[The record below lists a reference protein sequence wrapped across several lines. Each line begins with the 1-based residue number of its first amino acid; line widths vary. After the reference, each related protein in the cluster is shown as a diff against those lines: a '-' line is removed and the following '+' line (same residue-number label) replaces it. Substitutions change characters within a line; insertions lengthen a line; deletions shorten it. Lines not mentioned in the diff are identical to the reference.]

1 MSLINN
7 RKLDSK
13 ETVREILIAI
23 MKCRDNSNKI
33 LRRKVKA
40 TERKKTRIKKKKEI
54 IMQNISLLM
63 KM

>member
-1 MSLINN
+1 
-7 RKLDSK
+7 
-13 ETVREILIAI
+13 
-23 MKCRDNSNKI
+23 MKGRDNNNKI